1 MRWLNGKVFAW
12 IENRALL
19 DLRSHT
25 NRLNDPVGIG
35 VFAMRRCFGFGSS
48 NIHDPSMCENPEKI
62 KTSPKIDGTTK
73 KTQKS
78 PLILKDYFERKIVDN
93 EKSIT

>member
-1 MRWLNGKVFAW
+1 
-12 IENRALL
+12 
-19 DLRSHT
+19 
-25 NRLNDPVGIG
+25 
-35 VFAMRRCFGFGSS
+35 
-48 NIHDPSMCENPEKI
+48 MCENPEKI

-78 PLILKDYFERKIVDN
+78 PLILKDFFERKIVDN